1 MLKAQ
6 AATVC
11 LGVLRGAPR
20 LAEALPPRGYV
31 ELLRA
36 VAREHS
42 RGAVVG
48 AVEAAPES
56 EGAFGLDLEHDLPF
70 EVLGGLT
77 TLRASRW
84 HEGCMSMS
92 F

>member
-48 AVEAAPES
+48 AVEAAPDSVS

-70 EVLGGLT
+70 EV
-77 TLRASRW
+77 AA
-84 HEGCMSMS
+84 
-92 F
+92 

>member
-48 AVEAAPES
+48 AVEAVPES
-56 EGAFGLDLEHDLPF
+56 EGAFGFDLEHDLTF
-70 EVLGGLT
+70 EV
-77 TLRASRW
+77 AA
-84 HEGCMSMS
+84 
-92 F
+92 